1 MSTVKDLVRFGNIML
16 YSFQHRVDDS
26 AAAAIGYL
34 GQETVRKLW
43 TPVVGT
49 SVSWVKAGSYGM
61 GWQIVPISDTRF
73 CVGHTGGTIG
83 ASCALMLLP
92 PAQESATTPPEG
104 ATTPP
109 EGVVVAILTN
119 LQSANLGPVAVRI
132 ARIFDDIIA

>member
-1 MSTVKDLVRFGNIML
+1 ML
-16 YSFQHRVDDS
+16 YSFQHRVGDS
-26 AAAAIGYL
+26 AATGTGYL
-34 GQETVRKLW
+34 QPETVRTLW
-43 TPVVGT
+43 TPVEGT
-49 SVSWVKAGSYGM
+49 SVSWDKAGSYGM
-61 GWQIVPISDTRF
+61 GWQIVPISDIRF

-104 ATTPP
+104 ATRPP

-132 ARIFDDIIA
+132 ARICDDILA